1 MLEFQGAGLV
11 GQHEFATSMEN
22 RMNRRQGIAR
32 FVAAAAMVLGLAA
45 PAAFAQDRAQT
56 AEFGLQL
63 VDMDGGHVDGLHGAS
78 LDFDSDLAWGITGGY
93 NITSRFYVGAEWNWA
108 SPDYTLRRT
117 PDPGSTIAP
126 FVNAEADVSTLMF
139 KGAFNFMEGPFTPY
153 VEVGLGWTTTDSN
166 IVIPGSGSSGCWW
179 DPWWGYV
186 CSSWYD
192 TYSDTRTT
200 YSYGVGFRWDVSD
213 SMALRASYGQRDV
226 DTNQAADDITIDDLR
241 LELAWKF

>member
-1 MLEFQGAGLV
+1 
-11 GQHEFATSMEN
+11 
-22 RMNRRQGIAR
+22 MNRGYGVAPFI
-32 FVAAAAMVLGLAA
+32 AAALALGMAA

-93 NITSRFYVGAEWNWA
+93 NITERFYVGGEWNWA
-108 SPDYTLRRT
+108 SPDYTLRRA
-117 PDPGSTIAP
+117 PDTGALTAP

-139 KGAFNFMEGPFTPY
+139 KGAFNFMTGPFTPY

-166 IVIPGSGSSGCWW
+166 VVIPGSGSSGCWW

-192 TYSDTRTT
+192 TYSDTRST
-200 YSYGVGFRWDVSD
+200 YSYAVGFRWDVSD
-213 SMALRASYGQRDV
+213 SIALRASYGQREV
-226 DTNQAADDITIDDLR
+226 DTNQATEDISIDDLR